1 MKNIILPSRR
11 LWTELNKISWRQFLD
26 KPEPYYVVDVKYEH
40 WTEEVAQLVS
50 DVLHEQSTGWYYSGS
65 SFHAFENP
73 QDCDLVKG
81 VLGWKGLTK

>member
-1 MKNIILPSRR
+1 
-11 LWTELNKISWRQFLD
+11 LNKISWRQFLD

>member
-11 LWTELNKISWRQFLD
+11 LWTELNKISWQQFLD
-26 KPEPYYVVDVKYEH
+26 KPEPYHVVDVNYEH
-40 WTEEVAQLVS
+40 WNNDVEHTVGE
-50 DVLHEQSTGWYYSGS
+50 VLHEQTTGWYYSAG